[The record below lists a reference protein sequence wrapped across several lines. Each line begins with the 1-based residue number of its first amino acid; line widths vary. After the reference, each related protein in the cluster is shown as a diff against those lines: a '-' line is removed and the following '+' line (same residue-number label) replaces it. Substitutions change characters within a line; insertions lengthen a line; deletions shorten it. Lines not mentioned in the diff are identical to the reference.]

1 MILVN
6 KQCQFVAKSYYLT
19 LMDPTI
25 SNGGTTN
32 HMRVFPGHSMMW
44 SGSPGDI
51 SFNLCL
57 LNTLFFLLC
66 FVVLRS
72 YS

>member
-1 MILVN
+1 
-6 KQCQFVAKSYYLT
+6 
-19 LMDPTI
+19 MDPTI